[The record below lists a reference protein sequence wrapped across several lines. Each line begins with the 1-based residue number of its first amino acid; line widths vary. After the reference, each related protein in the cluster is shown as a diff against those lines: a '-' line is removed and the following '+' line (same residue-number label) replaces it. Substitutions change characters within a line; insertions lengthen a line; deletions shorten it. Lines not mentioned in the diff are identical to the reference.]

1 MSALLLYF
9 KSYLKETVLGPLF
22 KLLEASFELFIPLII
37 ASIIDHIIPQ
47 SNQSQL
53 IVMILLLF
61 GLALLGVIVSI
72 TAQYFSSK
80 AAIGYTEQLSDDLF
94 HHIMHLSQSQRDL
107 LGTSSLVT
115 RMVSDT
121 YQIQTGINQ
130 FLRLFLRSPFIVF
143 GSVIMA
149 FTISPTLTT
158 YFMMMVVALLV
169 AIFVMSR
176 LLNPLYSQIRQL
188 TDALVA
194 KIREQLEG
202 VRVIR
207 AFDRIDSEEMA
218 FQHLN
223 NHYYHQQIKA
233 GILSSLV
240 GPVTIVIVNV
250 TLIAVIWRGA
260 VLIEHSLLS
269 QGMLVAL
276 INYLLQI
283 LAELLK
289 MTMLVTSL
297 NQSFISA
304 KRVQAIFDLDI
315 ESEKINPSDE
325 TSSRDLSGMAIVA
338 EKLTFRYPNAS
349 KAALEDISFT
359 LASNQSL
366 GIIGGTGSGKST
378 LVALLTRLYQ
388 AQSGQL
394 LLSHKGA
401 SAQSVKEWRGWTAVV
416 PQKAQLFNGS
426 VRSNLQLG
434 QGNDLSDQ
442 DMIQALSMAQAW
454 DFVHEKEGQLEAEVA
469 AFGRNFSG
477 GQRQRLTIARAIL
490 RRAPFLILDDATSAL
505 DYLTERRLLDA
516 INQERQES
524 GGHLIIVSQRTRS
537 LKEVDKILVLDQGKL
552 LAQGSHEE
560 LLETCHVYRDIHFSQ
575 ESQEAPNES

>member
-9 KSYLKETVLGPLF
+9 KSYLKETILGPLF

-80 AAIGYTEQLSDDLF
+80 GAIGYTEQLSDDLF

-121 YQIQTGINQ
+121 YQIQMGINQ

-158 YFMMMVVALLV
+158 YFLMMVVTLLV

-315 ESEKINPSDE
+315 ESEKINLSDE
-325 TSSRDLSGMAIVA
+325 TSSRDLSGMAIVT
-338 EKLTFRYPNAS
+338 EKLTFRYPNAG

-359 LASNQSL
+359 LASGQSL

-426 VRSNLQLG
+426 IRSNLQLG
-434 QGNDLSDQ
+434 QGNNLSDQ

-454 DFVHEKEGQLEAEVA
+454 EFVHEKEGQLEAEVA

-505 DYLTERRLLDA
+505 DYLTERRLLEA

-575 ESQEAPNES
+575 ESQEA

>member
-9 KSYLKETVLGPLF
+9 KSYLKETILGPLF

-94 HHIMHLSQSQRDL
+94 HHIMHLSQSKRDL

-158 YFMMMVVALLV
+158 YFMMMVVALLA

-250 TLIAVIWRGA
+250 TLIAVIWRGT

-315 ESEKINPSDE
+315 ESEKINLSDE
-325 TSSRDLSGMAIVA
+325 TSSRDLSGMAIVT
-338 EKLTFRYPNAS
+338 EKLTFRYPNAG

-359 LASNQSL
+359 LASGQSL

-401 SAQSVKEWRGWTAVV
+401 TAQSVKEWRGWTAVV

-426 VRSNLQLG
+426 IRSNLQLG
-434 QGNDLSDQ
+434 QGNNLSDQ

-454 DFVHEKEGQLEAEVA
+454 EFVHEKEGQLEAEVA

-505 DYLTERRLLDA
+505 DYLTERRLLEA

-575 ESQEAPNES
+575 ESQEA

>member
-47 SNQSQL
+47 RNQSQL

-61 GLALLGVIVSI
+61 GLALLGVIVAI

-80 AAIGYTEQLSDDLF
+80 AAIGYTKQLSDDLF

-260 VLIEHSLLS
+260 ALIDHSLLS

-289 MTMLVTSL
+289 MTMLITSL

-315 ESEKINPSDE
+315 ESEKINLSDE

-359 LASNQSL
+359 LASGQSL

-394 LLSHKGA
+394 LLSHKGTT
-401 SAQSVKEWRGWTAVV
+401 AQSVKEWRDWTAVV

-426 VRSNLQLG
+426 IRSNLQLG
-434 QGNDLSDQ
+434 QENDLSDQ

-505 DYLTERRLLDA
+505 DYLTERRLLEA

-575 ESQEAPNES
+575 ESQEA

>member
-9 KSYLKETVLGPLF
+9 KSYLKETILGPLF

-250 TLIAVIWRGA
+250 TLIAVIWRGT

-304 KRVQAIFDLDI
+304 KRVQAIFDLEI
-315 ESEKINPSDE
+315 EGEKINLSDE

-338 EKLTFRYPNAS
+338 EKLSFRYPNAS

-359 LASNQSL
+359 LASGQSL

-426 VRSNLQLG
+426 IRSNLQLG

-505 DYLTERRLLDA
+505 DYLTERRLLEA

-575 ESQEAPNES
+575 ESQEA

>member
-9 KSYLKETVLGPLF
+9 KSYLKETILGPLF

-149 FTISPTLTT
+149 LTISPTLTT
-158 YFMMMVVALLV
+158 YFLMMVVALLV

-315 ESEKINPSDE
+315 ESEKINLSDE

-359 LASNQSL
+359 LASGQSL

-426 VRSNLQLG
+426 IRSNLQLG

-454 DFVHEKEGQLEAEVA
+454 EFVHEKEGQLEAEVA

-505 DYLTERRLLDA
+505 DYLTERRLLEA

-575 ESQEAPNES
+575 ESQEA

>member
-9 KSYLKETVLGPLF
+9 KSYLKETILGPLF

-260 VLIEHSLLS
+260 VLIDHSLLS

-315 ESEKINPSDE
+315 EIEKINLSDE

-338 EKLTFRYPNAS
+338 EKLTFRYPNAG

-359 LASNQSL
+359 LASGQSL

-378 LVALLTRLYQ
+378 LVVLLTRLYQ

-394 LLSHKGA
+394 LLSHKGTT
-401 SAQSVKEWRGWTAVV
+401 AQSVKEWRGWTAVV

-426 VRSNLQLG
+426 IRSNLQLG

-505 DYLTERRLLDA
+505 DYLTERRLLEE

-575 ESQEAPNES
+575 ESQEA

>member
-9 KSYLKETVLGPLF
+9 KSYLKETILGPLF

-149 FTISPTLTT
+149 LTISPTLTT
-158 YFMMMVVALLV
+158 YFLMMVVALLV

-223 NHYYHQQIKA
+223 NHYYHHQIKA

-315 ESEKINPSDE
+315 ESEKINLSDE
-325 TSSRDLSGMAIVA
+325 TSSRDLSGMAIVT
-338 EKLTFRYPNAS
+338 EKLTFRYPNAG

-359 LASNQSL
+359 LASGQSL

-401 SAQSVKEWRGWTAVV
+401 TAQSVKEWRGWTAVV

-426 VRSNLQLG
+426 IRSNLQLG
-434 QGNDLSDQ
+434 QGNNLSDQ

-454 DFVHEKEGQLEAEVA
+454 EFVHEKEGQLEAEVA

-505 DYLTERRLLDA
+505 DYLTERRLLEA

-575 ESQEAPNES
+575 ESQEA

>member
-158 YFMMMVVALLV
+158 YFMMMVAALLV

-575 ESQEAPNES
+575 ESQEA

>member
-9 KSYLKETVLGPLF
+9 KSYLKETILGPLF

-143 GSVIMA
+143 GSVIMV

-304 KRVQAIFDLDI
+304 KRVQAIFDLEI
-315 ESEKINPSDE
+315 EGEKINLSDE

-338 EKLTFRYPNAS
+338 KKLTFRYPNAG

-359 LASNQSL
+359 LASGQSL

-394 LLSHKGA
+394 LLSHKGTT
-401 SAQSVKEWRGWTAVV
+401 AQSVKEWRGWTAVV

-426 VRSNLQLG
+426 IRSNLQLG

-454 DFVHEKEGQLEAEVA
+454 EFVHEKEGQLEAEVA

-505 DYLTERRLLDA
+505 DYLTERRLLEA

-575 ESQEAPNES
+575 ESQEA

>member
-401 SAQSVKEWRGWTAVV
+401 PSQSVKEWRGWTAVV

-434 QGNDLSDQ
+434 QGNDRSDQ

-505 DYLTERRLLDA
+505 DYLTERRLLEA

>member
-1 MSALLLYF
+1 
-9 KSYLKETVLGPLF
+9 
-22 KLLEASFELFIPLII
+22 
-37 ASIIDHIIPQ
+37 IIDHIIPQ

-149 FTISPTLTT
+149 LTISPTLTT
-158 YFMMMVVALLV
+158 YFLMMVVALLV

-250 TLIAVIWRGA
+250 TLIAVIWRGTA
-260 VLIEHSLLS
+260 LIDHSLLS

-304 KRVQAIFDLDI
+304 KRVQAIFDLEI
-315 ESEKINPSDE
+315 EGEKINLSDE
-325 TSSRDLSGMAIVA
+325 TNSRDLSGMAIVA
-338 EKLTFRYPNAS
+338 EKLSFRYPNAS

-359 LASNQSL
+359 LASGQSL

-426 VRSNLQLG
+426 IRSNLQLG

-505 DYLTERRLLDA
+505 DYLTERRLLEA

-575 ESQEAPNES
+575 ESQEA

>member
-9 KSYLKETVLGPLF
+9 KSYLKETILGPLF

-149 FTISPTLTT
+149 LTISPTLTT
-158 YFMMMVVALLV
+158 YFLMMVVALLV

-315 ESEKINPSDE
+315 ESEKINLSDE
-325 TSSRDLSGMAIVA
+325 TSSRDLSGMAIVT
-338 EKLTFRYPNAS
+338 EKLTFRYPNAG

-359 LASNQSL
+359 LASGQSL

-401 SAQSVKEWRGWTAVV
+401 TAQSVKEWRGWTAVV

-426 VRSNLQLG
+426 IRSNLQLG
-434 QGNDLSDQ
+434 QGNNLSDQ

-454 DFVHEKEGQLEAEVA
+454 EFVHEKEGQLEAEVA

-505 DYLTERRLLDA
+505 DYLTERRLLEA

-575 ESQEAPNES
+575 ESQEA

>member
-9 KSYLKETVLGPLF
+9 KSYLKETILGPLF

-121 YQIQTGINQ
+121 YQIQMGINQ

-304 KRVQAIFDLDI
+304 KRVQAIFDLEI
-315 ESEKINPSDE
+315 EGEKINLSDE
-325 TSSRDLSGMAIVA
+325 TSGRDLSGMAIVA
-338 EKLTFRYPNAS
+338 EKLSFRYPNAS

-359 LASNQSL
+359 LASGQSL

-416 PQKAQLFNGS
+416 PQKPQLFNGS
-426 VRSNLQLG
+426 IRSNLQLG

-454 DFVHEKEGQLEAEVA
+454 DFVHEKEGQLEAEVV

-505 DYLTERRLLDA
+505 DYLTERRLLEA

-575 ESQEAPNES
+575 ESQEA

>member
-9 KSYLKETVLGPLF
+9 KSYLKETILGPLF

-80 AAIGYTEQLSDDLF
+80 AAIGYTEQFSDDLF

-315 ESEKINPSDE
+315 ESEKINLSDE
-325 TSSRDLSGMAIVA
+325 TSSRDLSGMAIVT
-338 EKLTFRYPNAS
+338 EKLTFRYPNAG

-359 LASNQSL
+359 LASGQSL

-394 LLSHKGA
+394 LLSHKGTT
-401 SAQSVKEWRGWTAVV
+401 AQSVKEWRGWTAVV

-426 VRSNLQLG
+426 IRSNLQLG

-505 DYLTERRLLDA
+505 DYLTERRLLEA

-575 ESQEAPNES
+575 ESQEV

>member
-9 KSYLKETVLGPLF
+9 KSYLKETILGPLF

-149 FTISPTLTT
+149 LTISPTLTT

-304 KRVQAIFDLDI
+304 KRVQAIFDLEI
-315 ESEKINPSDE
+315 EGEKINLSDE

-359 LASNQSL
+359 LASGQSL

-394 LLSHKGA
+394 LLSHKGTT
-401 SAQSVKEWRGWTAVV
+401 AQSVKEWRGWTAVV

-490 RRAPFLILDDATSAL
+490 RLAPFLILDDATSAL
-505 DYLTERRLLDA
+505 DYLTERRLLEA

-575 ESQEAPNES
+575 ESQEA

>member
-9 KSYLKETVLGPLF
+9 KSYLKETILGPLF

-149 FTISPTLTT
+149 LTISPTLTT
-158 YFMMMVVALLV
+158 YFLMMVVALLV

-250 TLIAVIWRGA
+250 TLIAVIWRGT

-315 ESEKINPSDE
+315 ESEKINLSDE
-325 TSSRDLSGMAIVA
+325 TSSRDLSGMAIVT
-338 EKLTFRYPNAS
+338 EKLTFRYPNAG

-359 LASNQSL
+359 LASGQSL

-401 SAQSVKEWRGWTAVV
+401 TAQSVKEWRGWTAVV

-426 VRSNLQLG
+426 IRSNLQLG
-434 QGNDLSDQ
+434 QGNNLSDQ

-454 DFVHEKEGQLEAEVA
+454 EFVHEKEGQLEAEVA

-505 DYLTERRLLDA
+505 DYLTERRLLEA

-575 ESQEAPNES
+575 ESQEA

>member
-9 KSYLKETVLGPLF
+9 KSYLKETILGPLF

-250 TLIAVIWRGA
+250 TLIAVIWRGTA
-260 VLIEHSLLS
+260 LIDHSLLS

-304 KRVQAIFDLDI
+304 KRVQAIFDLEI
-315 ESEKINPSDE
+315 EGEKINLSDE
-325 TSSRDLSGMAIVA
+325 TNSRDLSGMAIVA
-338 EKLTFRYPNAS
+338 EKLSFRYPNAS

-359 LASNQSL
+359 LASGQSL

-426 VRSNLQLG
+426 IRSNLQLG

-505 DYLTERRLLDA
+505 DYLTERRLLEA

-575 ESQEAPNES
+575 ESQEA

>member
-9 KSYLKETVLGPLF
+9 KSYLKETILGPLF

-304 KRVQAIFDLDI
+304 KRVQAIFDLEI
-315 ESEKINPSDE
+315 EGEKINLSDE
-325 TSSRDLSGMAIVA
+325 TNSRDLSGMAIVA
-338 EKLTFRYPNAS
+338 EKLSFRYPNAS

-359 LASNQSL
+359 LASGQSL

-426 VRSNLQLG
+426 IRSNLQLG

-505 DYLTERRLLDA
+505 DYLTERRLLEA

-575 ESQEAPNES
+575 ESQEA

>member
-9 KSYLKETVLGPLF
+9 KSYLKETILGPLF

-47 SNQSQL
+47 NNQSQL

-80 AAIGYTEQLSDDLF
+80 AAIGYTEKLSDDLF

-289 MTMLVTSL
+289 MTMLATSL

-304 KRVQAIFDLDI
+304 KRVQAIFDLEI
-315 ESEKINPSDE
+315 EGEKINLSDE

-349 KAALEDISFT
+349 KAALKDISFT
-359 LASNQSL
+359 LASGQSL

-394 LLSHKGA
+394 LLSHKGTT
-401 SAQSVKEWRGWTAVV
+401 AQSVKEWRGWTAVV

-426 VRSNLQLG
+426 IRSNLQLG

-505 DYLTERRLLDA
+505 DYLTERRLLEA

-575 ESQEAPNES
+575 ESQEA

>member
-37 ASIIDHIIPQ
+37 ARIIDHIIPQ

-149 FTISPTLTT
+149 LTISPTLTT
-158 YFMMMVVALLV
+158 YFLMMVVALLV

-250 TLIAVIWRGA
+250 TLIAVIWRGTA
-260 VLIEHSLLS
+260 LIDHSLLS

-304 KRVQAIFDLDI
+304 KRVQAIFDLEI
-315 ESEKINPSDE
+315 EGEKINLSDE
-325 TSSRDLSGMAIVA
+325 TNSRDLSGMAIVA
-338 EKLTFRYPNAS
+338 EKLSFRYPNAS

-359 LASNQSL
+359 LASGQSL

-426 VRSNLQLG
+426 IRSNLQLG

-505 DYLTERRLLDA
+505 DYLTERRLLEA

-575 ESQEAPNES
+575 ESQEA

>member
-9 KSYLKETVLGPLF
+9 KSYLKETILGPLF

-80 AAIGYTEQLSDDLF
+80 AAIGYTEQFSDDLF

-315 ESEKINPSDE
+315 ESKKINLSDE
-325 TSSRDLSGMAIVA
+325 TSSRDLSGMAIVT
-338 EKLTFRYPNAS
+338 EKLTFRYPNAG

-359 LASNQSL
+359 LASGQSL

-394 LLSHKGA
+394 LLSHKGTT
-401 SAQSVKEWRGWTAVV
+401 AQSVKEWRGWTAVV

-426 VRSNLQLG
+426 IRSNLQLG

-505 DYLTERRLLDA
+505 DYLTERRLLEA

-575 ESQEAPNES
+575 ESQEA